1 MIEVGLEA
9 EIETVV
15 GDNDTA
21 AFYGS
26 GLVNVLS
33 TPRVISLLEGA
44 AVEAIND
51 NLSSGDTSVGTLINV
66 EHIAP
71 TPVGMKVYAS
81 AKLVKVD
88 GRRLTFEVSARDER
102 EQIARGTHERFIVN
116 FNKFMEKS
124 NSKSNFKSE

>member
-1 MIEVGLEA
+1 MIEVGLNA
-9 EIETVV
+9 EIEIVV
-15 GDNDTA
+15 EEKDTA

-44 AVEAIND
+44 AVEAIKNE
-51 NLSSGDTSVGTLINV
+51 LTGDETSVGTKICI

-71 TPVGMKVYAS
+71 TPVGMKVLAS

-88 GRRLTFEVSARDER
+88 GRKLTFEISARDER
-102 EQIARGTHERFIVN
+102 ELIARGTHERFIVN
-116 FNKFMEKS
+116 FNKFMERAR
-124 NSKSNFKSE
+124 SKKK

>member
-1 MIEVGLEA
+1 MIEPGLSA
-9 EIETVV
+9 EVEIVV

-44 AVEAIND
+44 AVEAIKDKLN
-51 NLSSGDTSVGTLINV
+51 SGDTSVGTMVNI

-71 TPVGMKVYAS
+71 TPVGMMVWAR
-81 AKLVKVD
+81 AELVKVD
-88 GRRLTFEVSARDER
+88 GKKLIFEVSARDEI
-102 EQIARGTHERFIVN
+102 EQIARGTHERVIVN
-116 FNKFMEKS
+116 FNRFMEKS
-124 NSKSNFKSE
+124 RSKK

>member
-1 MIEVGLEA
+1 MIEAGLNA
-9 EIETVV
+9 EIDTIV

-26 GLVNVLS
+26 GLVSVLS

-44 AVEAIND
+44 AVEAIKD
-51 NLSSGDTSVGTLINV
+51 KLDLADTSVGTMVSI

-71 TPVGMKVYAS
+71 TPVGMKVWAS

-88 GRRLTFEVSARDER
+88 GRKLTFEVSARDER
-102 EQIARGTHERFIVN
+102 DEIARGTHERFIVN
-116 FNKFMEKS
+116 FNRFMEKARL
-124 NSKSNFKSE
+124 KKQ